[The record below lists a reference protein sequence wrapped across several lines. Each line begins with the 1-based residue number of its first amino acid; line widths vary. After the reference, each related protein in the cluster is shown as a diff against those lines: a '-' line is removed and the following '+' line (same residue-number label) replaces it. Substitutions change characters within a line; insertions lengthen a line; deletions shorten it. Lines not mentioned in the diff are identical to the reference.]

1 LKKKIAGVF
10 IATSLLLGG
19 CGNATENQK
28 EKVIED
34 IKNDMSIEYQVP
46 IEDIK
51 VETIEFGITRFTTSQ
66 FKVTIESTGQVFNL
80 VDTENSYDFTR
91 YPVPEEE

>member
-1 LKKKIAGVF
+1 LKKKIAVIF
-10 IATSLLLGG
+10 VATSLLLGG
-19 CGNATENQK
+19 CSGTTENQK
-28 EKVIED
+28 EKVIKD

-46 IEDIK
+46 VEDIK
-51 VETIEFGITRFTTSQ
+51 VETIEFGITRFTTAQ

-80 VDTENSYDFTR
+80 VDTKGNYSFTR